1 MRVLT
6 RANLSYFVDLLLK
19 ASFTSIRELN
29 FHLGAFCQLCI
40 QNGAISIEAEA

>member
-6 RANLSYFVDLLLK
+6 RPILIYAVELLLK
-19 ASFTSIRELN
+19 ASFISIYEL
-29 FHLGAFCQLCI
+29 HLHLRAFYQLCI